1 MSVTV
6 IPKKVVTVIEPKKP
20 YIVDKAKYDQ
30 KRVAAYCRVSTDSE
44 EQLTSYKTQMKVYSE
59 MIAENPEW
67 TFAGMY
73 ADEGISGTRA
83 DKRPQFQKM
92 INDCIKGKI
101 DLIITKSVSRFAR
114 NTVECLEYVRM
125 LKNRGIGIL
134 FEEQKIDT
142 LKSDSELYL
151 VIYAGFA
158 QSESESMSKNITWS
172 FRKNFENGKV
182 NFCYKK
188 MLGYRRGENGEP
200 EIVEEEAEIVREI
213 FRRFLQGETQNQIA
227 DDLRS
232 RNYTFTG
239 KVLKFDRSMI
249 VGILKNE
256 RYTGDAILQKTVTVD
271 CITKTR
277 KRNQGEAP
285 MYLVQNNHPA
295 IISREIFNRAQ
306 EEFTKRKTIT
316 PASDKTSAS
325 YTGRYSRYA
334 LTDILKCGEC
344 GSKYRRCT
352 WMRNGQKTI
361 VWRCVNRLDYGKRYC
376 TKSITVEEKQLHE
389 AIVRAI
395 KKFSSEDNSTY
406 IALMKATIAEA
417 LGLNGSDDETDILER
432 RIDAL
437 NRQMLELV
445 SENVAKGNGIES
457 CEEAFKEISSQ
468 IAMLNSRIETIRQT
482 ESGKEQYD
490 EKVKRIQSIIDERQ
504 TEQDSYDDTLVRQMI
519 ECIKVFEGGKIEVYF
534 GGGFKVEEHL

>member
-1 MSVTV
+1 MNVTV

-67 TFAGMY
+67 AFAGMY

>member
-6 IPKKVVTVIEPKKP
+6 IPKKVVTVIEPKKA

-59 MIAENPEW
+59 MIAENPDW

-125 LKNRGIGIL
+125 LKNRGIGVI

-182 NFCYKK
+182 NFCYKRT
-188 MLGYRRGENGEP
+188 LGYRRGENGEP

-256 RYTGDAILQKTVTVD
+256 RYTGDAILQKTVTID

-352 WMRNGQKTI
+352 WVRNGQKMI

-395 KKFSSEDNSTY
+395 RKFSSEDNSTY

-417 LGLNGSDDETDILER
+417 LGLNGSDNETDILER

-445 SENVAKGNGIES
+445 SENVAQGKGIES
-457 CEEAFKEISSQ
+457 CEEEFKELSNQ
-468 IAMLNSRIETIRQT
+468 IAMLRSRIETIRQT

-504 TEQDSYDDTLVRQMI
+504 SEQDSYDDTLVRQMI

-534 GGGFKVEEHL
+534 GGGFMVEEEL

>member
-1 MSVTV
+1 MNVTV

-67 TFAGMY
+67 AFAGMY

-83 DKRPQFQKM
+83 DRRPQFQKM

>member
-1 MSVTV
+1 MNVTV

-67 TFAGMY
+67 AFAGMY

-83 DKRPQFQKM
+83 DRRPQFQKM

-534 GGGFKVEEHL
+534 GGGFMVEEEL